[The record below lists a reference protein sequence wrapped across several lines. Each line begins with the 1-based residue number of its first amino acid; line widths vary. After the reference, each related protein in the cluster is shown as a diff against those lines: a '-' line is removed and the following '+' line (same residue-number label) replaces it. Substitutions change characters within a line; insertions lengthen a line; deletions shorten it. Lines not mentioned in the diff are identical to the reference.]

1 MFLCFSCSHI
11 SWIAGQTAKRKIF
24 TSLEASGREI
34 VFLTFMFEFNS
45 LRTVS
50 SLLLR
55 PSPLLSFMINFA
67 LSSCSCS
74 VSPFLLHT
82 NGLYSLSAWEHKQH
96 PIVYPGSRALADRGH
111 LLLLSVSPP
120 TKRILNNL
128 QFFEPGEKEELRRG
142 SREWNDLPLLSLSY
156 HQHHHHH
163 HCKNRKKCSRYRQQ

>member
-1 MFLCFSCSHI
+1 MGDGLQVRRHHVDV
-11 SWIAGQTAKRKIF
+11 
-24 TSLEASGREI
+24 SGRGSAKE
-34 VFLTFMFEFNS
+34 
-45 LRTVS
+45 RAS
-50 SLLLR
+50 SPAVPRLVQRALCSDEVPRVRFLLR

-142 SREWNDLPLLSLSY
+142 SREWNDLPLLSLLLLVAPS
-156 HQHHHHH
+156 
-163 HCKNRKKCSRYRQQ
+163 CPILPPRDLVPA